1 MRKKKNTLFK
11 VEEKEK
17 REVEV
22 KRYRDFSVTVV
33 NNGFIATI
41 GCQRLVFKTLLE
53 VAEALKE
60 YWNSPSKVEA
70 EYMRNTLVSSS
81 NEVPVPTTVS
91 SGNNPIGSTLTLR
104 DR

>member
-1 MRKKKNTLFK
+1 MK

-33 NNGFIATI
+33 NNGFVATI

-70 EYMRNTLVSSS
+70 EYMRNTLVSGGQELPRTSTVTS
-81 NEVPVPTTVS
+81 TNPVDRAATV
-91 SGNNPIGSTLTLR
+91 GYTLVQR
-104 DR
+104 GR